1 MVLDNCSLNAY
12 QIEEKL
18 VVLCREFIYSLKYA
32 YDNGFITKD
41 EYLENISIKKKF
53 LKRMHKIHSGSFGSC
68 HIIKT

>member
-1 MVLDNCSLNAY
+1 MDNCSLNAY

-41 EYLENISIKKKF
+41 EYLENISIKRNF
-53 LKRMHKIHSGSFGSC
+53 
-68 HIIKT
+68 